1 MPTAPPGGPGLNRPP
16 DGAWGFLPTP
26 FPIPFP
32 LRFGGNSPLQGHRE
46 RCAAGVEISCPSTAA
61 KQKEL
66 EAQNTTGGDLMPPPL
81 HFLRTV
87 TPKRNQN
94 AADLGR
100 FLVYFVLKNNKSR
113 KKSRGE
119 ADGFIPLFNEEQSPR
134 SAFRCGGGTAL
145 SFLLISAGPLRADTG
160 PGPPRCAPR
169 LRERP
174 RRYSRPHR
182 NEPTPTPSGISF
194 PGIQIQKK
202 PHLIHP
208 QNMWVFFFPPFL
220 RFLLFFINIPPK
232 RIVFSPKYTSFPLEF
247 IILFPRRHHFSPLR
261 TAAGRVPEPCAV
273 PPSPRCHSRV
283 PQTHPLSLLLSP
295 PSLPPRL

>member
-1 MPTAPPGGPGLNRPP
+1 MRGRGGN
-16 DGAWGFLPTP
+16 FLPIHGRKTK
-26 FPIPFP
+26 
-32 LRFGGNSPLQGHRE
+32 
-46 RCAAGVEISCPSTAA
+46 GVGSSEHNGRGFNA
-61 KQKEL
+61 
-66 EAQNTTGGDLMPPPL
+66 PPL

-94 AADLGR
+94 ATDLGR
-100 FLVYFVLKNNKSR
+100 FLVYFVLKNKKSR

-202 PHLIHP
+202 PHLIQP
-208 QNMWVFFFPPFL
+208 QNMCFFFFLLFSAFYFSLLISPLNVLFFPPNIPAFPLNLSSFSPEDTTSPRSAQL
-220 RFLLFFINIPPK
+220 RAVCRGRARCPRPRGAIPVSLRPTLSLSFSPPLLFLPGFSSFIPM
-232 RIVFSPKYTSFPLEF
+232 RVSF
-247 IILFPRRHHFSPLR
+247 
-261 TAAGRVPEPCAV
+261 
-273 PPSPRCHSRV
+273 
-283 PQTHPLSLLLSP
+283 LSVKS
-295 PSLPPRL
+295 

>member
-1 MPTAPPGGPGLNRPP
+1 MRGRGGN
-16 DGAWGFLPTP
+16 FLPIHGRKTK
-26 FPIPFP
+26 
-32 LRFGGNSPLQGHRE
+32 
-46 RCAAGVEISCPSTAA
+46 GVGSSEHNGRGFNA
-61 KQKEL
+61 
-66 EAQNTTGGDLMPPPL
+66 PPL

-94 AADLGR
+94 ATDLGR

-202 PHLIHP
+202 THLIQP
-208 QNMWVFFFPPFL
+208 QNMWVFFF
-220 RFLLFFINIPPK
+220 
-232 RIVFSPKYTSFPLEF
+232 SS
-247 IILFPRRHHFSPLR
+247 FSPLF
-261 TAAGRVPEPCAV
+261 TF
-273 PPSPRCHSRV
+273 
-283 PQTHPLSLLLSP
+283 LY
-295 PSLPPRL
+295 